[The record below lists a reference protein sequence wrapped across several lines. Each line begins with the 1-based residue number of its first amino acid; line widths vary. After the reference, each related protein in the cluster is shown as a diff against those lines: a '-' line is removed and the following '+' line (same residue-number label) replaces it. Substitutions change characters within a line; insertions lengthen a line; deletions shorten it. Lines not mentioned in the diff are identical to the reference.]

1 MKEEVC
7 SRKSPRP
14 GPYGRPSTTAARKRS
29 ASPLTT
35 HFSHR
40 IHLLHLLQ
48 ASPQPLA
55 STTSVH
61 AIIQQHYGSLETKLV
76 AEDELVYTEPC
87 GQDVLTVFFFFF
99 RFIWAEK
106 EMGLY
111 KPV

>member
-1 MKEEVC
+1 MC
-7 SRKSPRP
+7 CRKSPRP
-14 GPYGRPSTTAARKRS
+14 GPYGRPSTTAVRERS

-35 HFSHR
+35 HSSHQ

-48 ASPQPLA
+48 ASPQPLI

-87 GQDVLTVFFFFF
+87 GQDVLTVFFLNL